1 MLDDVE
7 MNAAAHGQ
15 EVGMYKRA
23 ECSRILVVDDNLDTA
38 NGIAELL
45 ARPDYQVEV
54 AYDGREAIE
63 KESRFRPHLVIL
75 DIAMPIMN
83 GNDAAR
89 GMRYQTTDRGRV
101 VLIALTGRSTSR
113 ERNEAHAAGFDLFIP
128 KPIDAQHLCELV
140 EGALSTMTADAV
152 EGDAL
157 DDALVGR
164 HPRWAH

>member
-1 MLDDVE
+1 
-7 MNAAAHGQ
+7 
-15 EVGMYKRA
+15 MYKRV
-23 ECSRILVVDDNLDTA
+23 ECNRILVVDDNLDTA

-45 ARPDYQVEV
+45 ARPDYLVEV

-63 KESRFRPHLVIL
+63 KASRFRPHLVIL

-89 GMRYQTTDRGRV
+89 GMRYQTTEKGRV

-140 EGALSTMTADAV
+140 EGALSTMAVDAV
-152 EGDAL
+152 DAVDGDAL
-157 DDALVGR
+157 DDALVGTR
-164 HPRWAH
+164 QRWTH